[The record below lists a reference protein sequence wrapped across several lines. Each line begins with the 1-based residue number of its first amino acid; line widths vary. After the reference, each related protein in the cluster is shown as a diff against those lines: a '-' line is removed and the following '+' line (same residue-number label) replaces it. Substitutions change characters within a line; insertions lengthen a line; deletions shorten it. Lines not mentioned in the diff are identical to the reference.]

1 MRSRLRSTDLAVVA
15 SLVLCAC
22 AAQQSST
29 SSSTSPR
36 AADAV
41 RAQIEQAEARFSDA
55 FNRGDIQTLAA
66 MYDPDAVVLAPN
78 APPMRGRQNI
88 EALWSG
94 ARQQGFKTLNLV
106 VNSVEVIGNHA
117 IELGS
122 YTLVIQPPGLAETTD
137 RGKYMV
143 LWRREPDGT
152 WMLYRDMFNTSMP
165 PR

>member
-1 MRSRLRSTDLAVVA
+1 MRSRRRRRAFVLGA
-15 SLVLCAC
+15 SLALCAC

-29 SSSTSPR
+29 STTPR

-41 RAQIEQAEARFSDA
+41 RAQIEQANARFTDA
-55 FNRGDIQTLAA
+55 FNRGDAQALAA
-66 MYDPDAVVLAPN
+66 MYDADAVVLAPN

-94 ARQQGFKTLNLV
+94 AKQQGFKTVNLV
-106 VNSVEVIGNHA
+106 VNSVEVIGGHA

-122 YTLVIQPPGLAETTD
+122 YTLVIQPPGQTETTD

-143 LWRREPDGT
+143 VWKRQPDGT
-152 WMLYRDMFNTSMP
+152 WKLYRDMFNTSMP